1 MAGTTL
7 AVVTG
12 AGSGIGQAIAVRLAR
27 AGHTCLLV
35 GRRAARL
42 AETAALIA
50 DEGGAAIELP
60 ADVTDPGDRTQ
71 VLDAV
76 DASGLRLAALV
87 NNAGG
92 MYAASL
98 FAHDLER
105 WRENFALNVEAAAFL
120 SFAVLSRMQTS
131 GGGAIVNIA
140 SVYALVGVNTA
151 FYTRYQEQGPNG
163 PVRAVAYAASK
174 GALLQL
180 TRELA
185 IAAAPLGVR
194 VNALSPGM
202 IAIEDRPLDAETHDA
217 LVAATPMRRLGRPAE
232 IADVVHFLLSDAASF
247 VTGSNLVAD
256 GGWTAW

>member
-1 MAGTTL
+1 MAATTL

-35 GRRAARL
+35 GRRTARL
-42 AETAALIA
+42 AETAARIA
-50 DEGGAAIELP
+50 DESGSAIQLP
-60 ADVTDPGDRTQ
+60 ADVTDPKDRAR

-76 DASGLRLAALV
+76 DASGSPVAALV

-92 MYAASL
+92 SYATGL
-98 FAHDLER
+98 FAHDLAR

-120 SFAVLSRMQTS
+120 SFALLPRLQAQ

-140 SVYALVGVNTA
+140 SVYASVAVNTG
-151 FYTRYQEQGPNG
+151 FYTRYPEQGPDG
-163 PVRAVAYAASK
+163 PVRAVAYSASK

-185 IAAAPLGVR
+185 IAAAPMGVR

-202 IAIEDRPLDAETHDA
+202 IAIDDRPLDAATHEA
-217 LVAATPMRRLGRPAE
+217 LVAATPMHRLGRPEE

-247 VTGSNLVAD
+247 ITGSELVAD